1 MFLRFFKGTGPGVLF
16 VIIFS
21 LLAVWFNAF
30 LNPLMDSVSRYETDP
45 MPLYGL
51 LKMAVGPNPFT
62 GVVVSFLLVSAMT
75 FLLVNFNTNVFFIN
89 ERTFLPAMIYILC
102 SGFFPQYQL
111 LNPVLPASL
120 FLLLAII
127 RIMESYHKPGI
138 AYNFFDAGIL
148 ISTGSLFYA
157 DLIWFAVLVII
168 GIILIRT
175 GNLTEIVTSILGLM
189 TPWFLTFGVYY
200 VIGKD
205 LTSLLLL
212 VKDNLFEGSEGY
224 VLPGFTF
231 AALICTCIIL
241 LVSIAY
247 LVRQMNTKK
256 IKSRKTF
263 SLLIFVFSISLIIF
277 FVLPSVSFEI
287 IWLIS
292 IPGCYFMAHYFTL
305 SKKRLISEIF
315 FSLFFVF
322 VLLIQILYLK

>member
-16 VIIFS
+16 VIIVS

-51 LKMAVGPNPFT
+51 LKMAVGPNPLT
-62 GVVVSFLLVSAMT
+62 GVVVSFLLVSGMT
-75 FLLVNFNTNVFFIN
+75 FLLVSFNTDVFFIN
-89 ERTFLPAMIYILC
+89 ERTFLPALIYILF

-168 GIILIRT
+168 GIVLIRT
-175 GNLTEIVTSILGLM
+175 GNPTEIATSILGLM
-189 TPWFLTFGVYY
+189 TPWFLTFGIYY

-205 LTSLLLL
+205 LTALFQLF
-212 VKDNLFEGSEGY
+212 KDNLFGRSEGY
-224 VLPGFTF
+224 VLPAFTL

-241 LVSIAY
+241 LVSFAY
-247 LVRQMNTKK
+247 LVRHMNTKK

-263 SLLIFVFSISLIIF
+263 SLLLFVFSISLIIF
-277 FVLPSVSFEI
+277 FVLPSVSYEI

-292 IPGCYFMAHYFTL
+292 IPVCYFMAHYFAL
-305 SKKRLISEIF
+305 NRKKLISEIF
-315 FSLFFVF
+315 FSMFFVF